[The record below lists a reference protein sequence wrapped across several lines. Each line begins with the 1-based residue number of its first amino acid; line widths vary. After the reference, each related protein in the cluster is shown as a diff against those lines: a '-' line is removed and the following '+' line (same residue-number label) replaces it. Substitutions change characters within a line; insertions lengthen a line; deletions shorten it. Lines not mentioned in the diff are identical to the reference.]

1 MSVYMNVLPIE
12 ERRKILDQEVNKYI
26 TQGWHMVSRT
36 DTAVQL
42 SRDKRASCL
51 LAMLLA
57 IFFILPALLYLLLY
71 RGTENLYIEVD
82 DYGRITATRN

>member
-1 MSVYMNVLPIE
+1 MNILPIE
-12 ERRKILDQEVNKYI
+12 ERKMILDQEVNKFVR
-26 TQGWHMVSRT
+26 QGWHMVSRT

-51 LAMLLA
+51 LAMLLL

-71 RGTENLYIEVD
+71 RGTENLYLEVD
-82 DYGRITATRN
+82 EYGRVTTIRN